1 MAPCVRNGTGEG
13 ACDASGQDWT
23 RTEAE
28 AATFP
33 DARLHRRFAGLL
45 RQLAA
50 SVGASIPLACGD
62 WSGAKAAYRFL
73 SNGRVT
79 EADILGGHFA
89 AARERFRACP
99 GVVLLLQDTT
109 EFTYRRAS
117 ATAIG
122 VTKSVN
128 SGRDAE
134 GRWRHQTLCGLL
146 LHTSLAVTTEGVPL
160 GVTAAKVWSR
170 R

>member
-1 MAPCVRNGTGEG
+1 MAPCVRNATGED

-23 RTEAE
+23 GPRWQ
-28 AATFP
+28 AATFA

-50 SVGASIPLACGD
+50 GVGTSIPQACGD
-62 WSGAKAAYRFL
+62 WAGVKAAYRFL
-73 SNGRVT
+73 ANARVS

-89 AARERFRACP
+89 ATRERFRACR

-117 ATAIG
+117 TTAIG

-134 GRWRHQTLCGLL
+134 GRWRHHTLCGLL
-146 LHTSLAVTTEGVPL
+146 LHTSLAVTDG
-160 GVTAAKVWSR
+160 GACRSA
-170 R
+170 